1 MSYKLRDSERS
12 VVERAKIYLKVWKY
26 WRWVQLGLGLFCVGW
41 SFTFISDH
49 PDPHLILG
57 IIHPMVLAALGGA
70 AIGGS
75 VLNKKAQDRH
85 LLIKLAREY
94 EPRVD

>member
-12 VVERAKIYLKVWKY
+12 AVERATIYLKVWKH
-26 WRWVQLGLGLFCVGW
+26 WRWVQLYLGLFCVGCI
-41 SFTFISDH
+41 FTIFSGH

-57 IIHPMVLAALGGA
+57 IIHPMVFAALGGA

-75 VLNKKAQDRH
+75 VLNKNAQDRH